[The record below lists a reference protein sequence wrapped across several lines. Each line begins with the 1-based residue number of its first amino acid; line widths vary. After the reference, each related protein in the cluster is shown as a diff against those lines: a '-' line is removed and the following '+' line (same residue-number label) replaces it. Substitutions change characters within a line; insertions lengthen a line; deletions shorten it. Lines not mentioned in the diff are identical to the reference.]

1 MIHIFS
7 NLRLRKRKT
16 FRVHHIHWFPVR
28 TTTWWSSSPSWSRRR
43 PLTSSSSSPF
53 SPSWFRKRP
62 TWWWSTTFSLFFSRE
77 KTSNVSK
84 FVWEIVLIYEQ
95 RLCRTSVDVDVGV
108 DEKATTDLK
117 EPTSI
122 TERQKW
128 TRSHQDKQDQACSRP
143 LLGAFQ
149 DKSKGKGKVKW
160 RKEKDRWKERM

>member
-16 FRVHHIHWFPVR
+16 FRVHHIHWFPAR
-28 TTTWWSSSPSWSRRR
+28 KTTWWSLSPSWSRRR

-84 FVWEIVLIYEQ
+84 FVWEIVLI
-95 RLCRTSVDVDVGV
+95 LDLWTTFVWNVSWCRCRCRWKGNNWFEGTDVDHW
-108 DEKATTDLK
+108 TTEMDTIA
-117 EPTSI
+117 P
-122 TERQKW
+122 
-128 TRSHQDKQDQACSRP
+128 
-143 LLGAFQ
+143 G
-149 DKSKGKGKVKW
+149 
-160 RKEKDRWKERM
+160 